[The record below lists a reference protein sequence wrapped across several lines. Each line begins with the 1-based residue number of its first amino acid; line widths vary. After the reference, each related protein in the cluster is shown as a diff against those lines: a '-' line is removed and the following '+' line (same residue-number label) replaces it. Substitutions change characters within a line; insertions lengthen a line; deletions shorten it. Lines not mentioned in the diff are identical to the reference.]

1 MTGNFERVKAL
12 LLPGLFLGC
21 LLLSGCGGSN
31 SSPAANSNSIVPSD
45 AIRIGDKITV
55 RLTGVP
61 PDQTYINEIQIPESG
76 DITLPELTQNFH
88 AAGIRPGELA
98 AQITDAYKRNQ
109 IYTNPNVTVI
119 PEERYVNVGGDV
131 RSPARV
137 LYTPDL
143 TLLGAINSCGG
154 FDEYADKHHVRIL
167 RGTQIITVDAA
178 AASRTAGLDPVVY
191 PGDQITVPR
200 TIF

>member
-1 MTGNFERVKAL
+1 MPL
-12 LLPGLFLGC
+12 LGFVLGS

-31 SSPAANSNSIVPSD
+31 TAPASPNAAVVPSD
-45 AIRIGDKITV
+45 AIRAGDKITI

-61 PDQTYINEIQIPESG
+61 SDESYINEYQVPDTG
-76 DITLPELTQNFH
+76 DITVPDMSQPFH
-88 AAGIRPGELA
+88 AAGMRSGELA
-98 AQITDAYKRNQ
+98 DRITEAYKANK

-131 RSPARV
+131 RNPMRV

-143 TLLGAINSCGG
+143 TVIGAVNAAGG
-154 FDEYADKHHVRIL
+154 FDEYADKHHVRIV
-167 RGTQIITVDAA
+167 RGTQVITLDGAQA
-178 AASRTAGLDPVVY
+178 QRIAGQDPVVY